1 MFKNCWNFISD
12 VGCYSELDHSE
23 QRRLQLLNR
32 LNAISF
38 IVLIFYMIVEI
49 GLNVYVFIPYLIF
62 MLSLVLVTFGLLY
75 KKYYR
80 TAKNFSVMA
89 LAGCIIFFS
98 INTGDSWS
106 EVLFIPL
113 TAMPLIIFRHKK
125 ISVFY
130 LIIILLLTVAL
141 RFTKEYFDPLLHLN
155 GDEIGLFRAM
165 NLMTGIVI
173 TYFIIYYFKKANET
187 FENQLLDMN
196 AVVSEKNKAI
206 TDSINYARHIQNAIL
221 PSQRSFKSNF
231 RDAFIL
237 YKPKDIVAGDFY
249 WMYANETK
257 IYFAAADCTGHGVPG
272 AMVSVICANALN
284 RTVKEFGI
292 SDTGKVLDK
301 VRDLVI
307 DTFIYED
314 TDPTVNSVKDG
325 MDISLCCLDL
335 KSNELQW
342 SGANNP
348 LWIVRD
354 NRLLEYKPDKQ
365 PIGRVDN
372 AKPFKTL
379 TIQLQTNDNLFIFT
393 DGYADQFG
401 GEKGKKFKYS
411 QLKDLVI
418 RLGKEKAEDQ
428 SKELDKMLE
437 SWKGKLE
444 QVDDILLIGI
454 KI

>member
-49 GLNVYVFIPYLIF
+49 GLDVYVFIPYLIF

-75 KKYYR
+75 KKHYR

-221 PSQRSFKSNF
+221 PSQRSFKKNF

-249 WMYANETK
+249 WMYANGDK

-301 VRDLVI
+301 VRELVI

-314 TDPTVNSVKDG
+314 TDTKVNSVKDG

-354 NRLLEYKPDKQ
+354 NSLIEYKPDKQ

-372 AKPFKTL
+372 PKPFKTL

-411 QLKDLVI
+411 QLKELVI
-418 RLGKEKAEDQ
+418 RLGKEKAADQ
-428 SKELDKMLE
+428 SNQLDEMLE